1 MPWEPESPLGKPPEK
16 GGGAGGGLRGG
27 RGVDA
32 TSTGGGGKGQ
42 LLRRHPRVLGTSES
56 ASNQGPQDSPV
67 SESRGCPHPAWG
79 GSMAQCSCRQKS
91 WRSSTWI

>member
-42 LLRRHPRVLGTSES
+42 LLRRCPRSRTSKS
-56 ASNQGPQDSPV
+56 VSNQGPQDSPV
-67 SESRGCPHPAWG
+67 SESRGCPHPA
-79 GSMAQCSCRQKS
+79 
-91 WRSSTWI
+91 

>member
-42 LLRRHPRVLGTSES
+42 LLRRCPRSGTSES
-56 ASNQGPQDSPV
+56 VSNQGPQDSPV